1 LKKYILNKFAL
12 SISSNIKLSL
22 WRIGRILISDS
33 KMIRQKNR
41 IHRKATH
48 FKNPMHWNKFRKIRN
63 EVTCLVRNTK
73 DKSNNDLIQK
83 ITNMNSSFHWH
94 GLEATRKER

>member
-1 LKKYILNKFAL
+1 MLFEVPLNLLSRLKLLL
-12 SISSNIKLSL
+12 SEKGGKWLSCNTH
-22 WRIGRILISDS
+22 
-33 KMIRQKNR
+33 KMMRQKNR
-41 IHRKATH
+41 IHRKATY

-83 ITNMNSSFHWH
+83 ITNMNSSCKKLVEHS
-94 GLEATRKER
+94 